1 MDETRRISAA
11 EANRKFSELIRAV
24 RDGQSVVVTS
34 YGKPVMHC
42 MPASEDDREQSRRQA
57 RAAHRKR
64 VLARPVQNI
73 PKTWTRE
80 DLYER

>member
-1 MDETRRISAA
+1 MGETRRISAA
-11 EANRKFSELIRAV
+11 EANRKFSELVRAV
-24 RDGQSVVVTS
+24 RDGETVVVTS

-42 MPASEDDREQSRRQA
+42 VPASEEDREQARRKA
-57 RAAHRKR
+57 REAHRKR
-64 VLARPVQNI
+64 VLSRPVLNI